1 VGGSQVEEEL
11 DNHRHWQEAE
21 LPLLQRDRLRAAEL
35 EGEREELLEKLTA
48 AQIGLAEMGE
58 TPPPPP
64 RYCCPYPCPYCTLT
78 HSLPSR

>member
-21 LPLLQRDRLRAAEL
+21 LPLLQRDRARAAEL

-58 TPPPPP
+58 TNAILA
-64 RYCCPYPCPYCTLT
+64 RELAKLR
-78 HSLPSR
+78 HAAADARAA